1 MNWEAVGIILGG
13 LGGIELLK
21 FIYNLFVRRKTDE
34 RVAIA
39 EAQTA
44 VANAHS
50 AEFNHLKETNE
61 WLQQQLQ
68 HKEERFEEQTGLV
81 RRQNTEILNLTSQ
94 LAEKDIQH
102 AKEIS
107 DLEIKHAKELAAK
120 EIELV
125 EVKCLDKPCP
135 FRQPPNAYTQPKPGL
150 TKEQYHAQ
158 KSKEND
164 DNQERK
170 QG

>member
-1 MNWEAVGIILGG
+1 MNWEAVGIILGAF
-13 LGGIELLK
+13 GGIELLK
-21 FIYNLFVRRKTDE
+21 FIYNTIIRRKTDA
-34 RVAIA
+34 RVAVA

-44 VANAHS
+44 VANAQT
-50 AEFNHLKETNE
+50 AEFKHLQETNE

-68 HKEERFEEQTGLV
+68 KKEERFEEQTLLV
-81 RRQNTEILNLTSQ
+81 RRQNTEILNLTSE
-94 LAEKDIQH
+94 LAEKEIQH

-107 DLEIKHAKELAAK
+107 DLEIKHAQELAAK

-158 KSKEND
+158 KNQTH
-164 DNQERK
+164 DNN
-170 QG
+170 

>member
-1 MNWEAVGIILGG
+1 MNWEAVGIILGAF
-13 LGGIELLK
+13 GGIELLK
-21 FIYNLFVRRKTDE
+21 FIYNTIIRRKTDA
-34 RVAIA
+34 RVAVA

-44 VANAHS
+44 VANAQT
-50 AEFNHLKETNE
+50 AEFKHLQETNE

-68 HKEERFEEQTGLV
+68 KKEERFEEQTLLV
-81 RRQNTEILNLTSQ
+81 RRQNTEILNLTSE
-94 LAEKDIQH
+94 LAEKEIQH

-107 DLEIKHAKELAAK
+107 DLEIKHAQELAAK

-158 KSKEND
+158 KQQTH
-164 DNQERK
+164 DNN
-170 QG
+170 

>member
-1 MNWEAVGIILGG
+1 MNWEAVGIILGAF
-13 LGGIELLK
+13 GGIELLK
-21 FIYNLFVRRKTDE
+21 FIYNTIIRRKTDA
-34 RVAIA
+34 RVAVA

-44 VANAHS
+44 VANAQT
-50 AEFNHLKETNE
+50 AEFKHLQETNE

-68 HKEERFEEQTGLV
+68 KKEERFEEQTLLV
-81 RRQNTEILNLTSQ
+81 RRQNTEILNLTSE
-94 LAEKDIQH
+94 LAEKEIQH

-107 DLEIKHAKELAAK
+107 DLEIKHAQELAAK

-135 FRQPPNAYTQPKPGL
+135 FRQPPNAYTQPKPDL

-158 KSKEND
+158 KKQTH
-164 DNQERK
+164 DNN
-170 QG
+170 